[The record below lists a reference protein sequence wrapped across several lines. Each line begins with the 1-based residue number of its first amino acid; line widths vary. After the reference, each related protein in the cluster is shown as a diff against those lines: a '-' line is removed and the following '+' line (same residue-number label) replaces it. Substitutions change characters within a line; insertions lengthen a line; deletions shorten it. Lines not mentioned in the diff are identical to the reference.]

1 MKLNYQMTSSL
12 SLPILL
18 NILVTPINTRLKNLH
33 ITQDLRKYL
42 KTILMFLKK
51 SKAWISTSKDGRQ

>member
-33 ITQDLRKYL
+33 ITQELRKYL